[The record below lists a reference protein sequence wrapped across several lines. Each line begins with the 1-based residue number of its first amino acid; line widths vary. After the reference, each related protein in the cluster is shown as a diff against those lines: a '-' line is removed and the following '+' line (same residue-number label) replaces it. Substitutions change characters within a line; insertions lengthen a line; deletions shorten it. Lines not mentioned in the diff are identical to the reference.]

1 MMLRVLPWANVPVF
15 MEQTLVIVDYTWL
28 LIILHTYNK
37 EGASSQFSAKLLG
50 KFQDDL
56 ANI

>member
-1 MMLRVLPWANVPVF
+1 MMLRVLPWVNVPVF
-15 MEQTLVIVDYTWL
+15 MEQILVIVDHTWL
-28 LIILHTYNK
+28 LIILRTYNK
-37 EGASSQFSAKLLG
+37 EGGSSQFNAKLLG